1 MIRQRVAD
9 ERWHAEQ
16 VGRFLTDGR
25 YELRIPYRDD
35 RELVMDVLKY
45 GPDVEVVLP
54 ESFRE
59 EVVERP
65 RTALAQYNGPPVT
78 PLSFRERGRGEG
90 RLVGVEPG

>member
-1 MIRQRVAD
+1 MPAKTTLAD
-9 ERWHAEQ
+9 LVSESSLEALAGERYFERGLAYF
-16 VGRFLTDGR
+16 RDGTVD
-25 YELRIPYRDD
+25 L
-35 RELVMDVLKY
+35 LMDVLKY

-78 PLSFRERGRGEG
+78 PSSSGRGRE
-90 RLVGVEPG
+90 